1 MDEIPFLCGM
11 AGLEGIDGDF
21 FGLIGLDGVKDF
33 AIGFLGG
40 SQHRW
45 GL

>member
-1 MDEIPFLCGM
+1 MDEIPGLCVM
-11 AGLEGIDGDF
+11 AGLEGIDGDS
-21 FGLIGLDGVKDF
+21 FGLISLDRIKDF